1 MIRISQ
7 WLLLC
12 VLVAFPVAHAQPFEV
27 INVGPQPSDSRTNLS
42 SPSAGPVSNTI
53 GQPGTAEQAVGAQK
67 SSPQATVRESTIRT
81 NPRETGPVAESAFEK
96 YVSLKTKQPKVGDS
110 SASSGGEAGTPELRQ
125 FGYDLFR
132 QAPSTFAPVEQVP
145 VGPDYVI
152 GPDDEIRISVWGKVE
167 GQWLVRVDRDGN
179 INVPKAGVL
188 GVTGLTFGQVK
199 ELLQRQF
206 SKYFSGYE
214 MSVSMGS
221 LRTIRVYIVG
231 NAERPGSYTVS
242 SLATLVNALIE
253 AGGPS
258 KIGAMRKIQ
267 LMRRGR
273 SIVDFD
279 MYDLLLKGDKSKDM
293 RLMPEDVIF
302 VPPVGPLVALKGNV
316 KKPAIYEMRG
326 ETRLADLLA
335 MAGGLT
341 GVAFKGRVQVQRTVG
356 QDSRTIFES
365 DLVDIEK
372 IAEKNFALQDWDIVT
387 VFNVPEGNRVARIA
401 GAVATTGEF
410 AIDPGIT
417 RVKDVIA
424 KAGGLLYYASE
435 TAEVTRVKVTQGGP
449 LTERFMVDLSKALAG
464 DPGQNV
470 LLETNDYLFVRAVP
484 DWQLYRLATISGE
497 VKYPGAYTVRKGE
510 RLSSL
515 IERAG
520 GYGDKAYLRGAV
532 FTRERV
538 RELQQKTLEE
548 MITRL
553 ERELL
558 AESSTVTAS
567 STESIEARKVELAQ
581 RQTFI
586 ESLKKQKATG
596 RLTIRLAHLRLL
608 KGSAYD
614 IELEDN
620 DSLFIPMDNRV
631 VNVAGAVM
639 SNASMVYV
647 EKVAPKDYISMAGG
661 YSRYADTANTYV
673 LKVDGSARKLSGG
686 TFNWNTS
693 KDRWELAGFGSEGK
707 QIEPGDTI
715 VVPEKLE
722 RVAWLRQLKDITQ
735 ILANV
740 AVTAGAVYLFGHY

>member
-12 VLVAFPVAHAQPFEV
+12 VLAAFPVAHAQQFEV
-27 INVGPQPSDSRTNLS
+27 INVGPQTSDSRATLS
-42 SPSAGPVSNTI
+42 TPVSPVSNTN
-53 GQPGTAEQAVGAQK
+53 GQPRTNEQTVGTQK
-67 SSPQATVRESTIRT
+67 SSSQTTGRESTIRS
-81 NPRETGPVAESAFEK
+81 NPREAGPVAESAFEK
-96 YVSLKTKQPKVGDS
+96 YVSLKTKQSKAGDS
-110 SASSGGEAGTPELRQ
+110 GASLSAETGSPELRQ

-132 QAPSTFAPVEQVP
+132 QAPSTFAPVEHVP
-145 VGPDYVI
+145 VGPDYVV
-152 GPDDEIRISVWGKVE
+152 GPDDEIRISVWGKIE

-179 INVPKAGVL
+179 INVPKVGVL
-188 GVTGLTFGQVK
+188 GVTGLTFGQLK
-199 ELLQRQF
+199 DLLQRQF

-231 NAERPGSYTVS
+231 NAERSGSYTVS

-258 KIGAMRKIQ
+258 RIGTMRKIQ
-267 LMRRGR
+267 LKRQGR
-273 SIVDFD
+273 SVVDFD

-302 VPPVGPLVALKGNV
+302 VPPGGPLVALKGNV
-316 KKPAIYEMRG
+316 KNPAIYEIKG

-341 GVAFKGRVQVQRTVG
+341 GVAFRGRVQVQRTVG

-372 IAEKNFALQDWDIVT
+372 VAEKNFVLQDWDIVT
-387 VFNVPEGNRVARIA
+387 VFNVPEGNRVARVA
-401 GAVATTGEF
+401 GAVATVGEF

-417 RVKDVIA
+417 RIKDVIA
-424 KAGGLLYYASE
+424 KAGGLLYYASQA
-435 TAEVTRVKVTQGGP
+435 AEVTRVKVTQEGP
-449 LTERFMVDLSKALAG
+449 LTERFMIDLSKALTG

-470 LLETNDYLFVRAVP
+470 LLEMNDYLFIRAVP
-484 DWQLYRLATISGE
+484 DWQLYRLAAISGE
-497 VKYPGAYTVRKGE
+497 IKYPGAYTVRKGE

-520 GYGDKAYLRGAV
+520 GYGDKAYLRGAI
-532 FTRERV
+532 FIRERV

-558 AESSTVTAS
+558 AENSTITAS
-567 STESIEARKVELAQ
+567 STESIEARRIELAQ
-581 RQTFI
+581 KQAFV

-596 RLTIRLAHLRLL
+596 RLTVRLAHLRLL

-620 DSLFIPMDNRV
+620 DSLFIPLDNRV

-639 SNASMVYV
+639 SNASVVYL
-647 EKVAPKDYISMAGG
+647 EKVAPKDYIGMAGG
-661 YSRYADTANTYV
+661 YSRYADTKNTYV
-673 LKVDGSARKLSGG
+673 LKVDGSARKLSEG